1 MTAPSTPLLSSEL
14 YQVNASSSSDP
25 TVTFSVAGSLQQ
37 SGNNVTGV
45 MHLTAASCSSL
56 NTDIPVN
63 GTLGTDSSGDFTVT
77 LGLTLPG
84 GQALTL
90 NLIHPGGHLS
100 IVSGTYTL
108 AGAGCAGP
116 AQGSASGNLIDITG
130 TAWVGTLTSNNGPV
144 SQINLNMTQ
153 TGPDAHGFF
162 SATGTGTITGGT
174 CFSAGT
180 VAPSSIVIGVG
191 SNLVLTDSQS
201 GVLGTL
207 SLQGTFAPLPF
218 GGATFVGTYTSTQGA
233 CSDAGSAQMSFS

>member
-1 MTAPSTPLLSSEL
+1 M
-14 YQVNASSSSDP
+14 
-25 TVTFSVAGSLQQ
+25 
-37 SGNNVTGV
+37 
-45 MHLTAASCSSL
+45 
-56 NTDIPVN
+56 N
-63 GTLGTDSSGDFTVT
+63 GTLGTDSAGNFTVT
-77 LGLTLPG
+77 LGLILPG
-84 GQALTL
+84 GQALSL

-116 AQGSASGNLIDITG
+116 TQGVASGNVMVITG
-130 TAWVGTLTSNNGPV
+130 TNWIGTLTSNSGPV

-162 SATGTGTITGGT
+162 SATGTGTIAAGT
-174 CFSAGT
+174 CFSAFT

-191 SNLVLTDSQS
+191 STLVLTDSQS
-201 GVLGTL
+201 GVTGTL

-233 CSDAGSAQMSFS
+233 CSDAGSGDMSFS